1 MLTNVPTCS
10 FDESTSSQASFDGLL
25 AGPNPPSM
33 KVTGRLVAADGALAV
48 NAVVARL
55 SKPGVGCGGSS
66 FKKAC
71 IGAK

>member
-1 MLTNVPTCS
+1 MLTNVPLL
-10 FDESTSSQASFDGLL
+10 FDESTSSQPLSMGCWQA
-25 AGPNPPSM
+25 NPPSM

-48 NAVVARL
+48 NARSGA
-55 SKPGVGCGGSS
+55 SEQPGVGCGGSS